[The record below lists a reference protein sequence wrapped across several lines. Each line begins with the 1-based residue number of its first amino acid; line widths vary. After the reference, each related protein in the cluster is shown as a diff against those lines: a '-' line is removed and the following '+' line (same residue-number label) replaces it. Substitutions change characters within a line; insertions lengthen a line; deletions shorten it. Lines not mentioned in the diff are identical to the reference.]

1 MLQAPPAPVHAQGN
15 STFDSGDSRP
25 RKRAQTQRKT
35 TAVKSARATDGDRE
49 AGKKRKKG
57 EAEKKGQ
64 DSKRSARPLF
74 AVVSIAD
81 QRVSIYNHH
90 GLVARSVV
98 STGMAGH
105 RTPTGIFS
113 IIGRERFHRSN
124 LYSGA
129 PMPFMQRITWSGVA
143 MHLGVVPG
151 YPASHGCIRLPSRFA
166 AELWGLTKI
175 GERVV
180 IAPRDTAPRE
190 FSHALL
196 PTPKMQP
203 DPNSPDES
211 AAANGG
217 IVTGATR
224 ASEVVHVAATANEAQ
239 AAVAPSPPS
248 SKLLNPMEFAAAYK
262 VKAAADSARAAKAA
276 KEAFEAA
283 SARTA
288 EARRAVADVKA
299 ATTARAA
306 AEAKVASAAK
316 LLAEASAEKL
326 AAAEA
331 AKSAAEAELSSADA
345 RRNEAMAAEPLKS
358 AESFEA
364 VRHWKEASSQAAAAA
379 AKLKEAGRRA
389 SPVSVLVSKKDQR
402 VYVRQALAPLL
413 EAPASVRD
421 PDVPLGSHVYIASAI
436 QEDGASLKWSVIS
449 MPRTAGDRAASDKR
463 KKASRGE
470 VNPVDLPRPQA
481 SSPAEALERI
491 EIPAEIRE
499 RISELL
505 WTGGSLIITD
515 NSLSGET
522 SDDGTDLVVNVR

>member
-1 MLQAPPAPVHAQGN
+1 
-15 STFDSGDSRP
+15 
-25 RKRAQTQRKT
+25 
-35 TAVKSARATDGDRE
+35 
-49 AGKKRKKG
+49 
-57 EAEKKGQ
+57 
-64 DSKRSARPLF
+64 
-74 AVVSIAD
+74 
-81 QRVSIYNHH
+81 
-90 GLVARSVV
+90 
-98 STGMAGH
+98 
-105 RTPTGIFS
+105 
-113 IIGRERFHRSN
+113 
-124 LYSGA
+124 
-129 PMPFMQRITWSGVA
+129 
-143 MHLGVVPG
+143 
-151 YPASHGCIRLPSRFA
+151 
-166 AELWGLTKI
+166 
-175 GERVV
+175 
-180 IAPRDTAPRE
+180 
-190 FSHALL
+190 
-196 PTPKMQP
+196 
-203 DPNSPDES
+203 
-211 AAANGG
+211 
-217 IVTGATR
+217 
-224 ASEVVHVAATANEAQ
+224 
-239 AAVAPSPPS
+239 
-248 SKLLNPMEFAAAYK
+248 
-262 VKAAADSARAAKAA
+262 
-276 KEAFEAA
+276 
-283 SARTA
+283 
-288 EARRAVADVKA
+288 
-299 ATTARAA
+299 
-306 AEAKVASAAK
+306 

-436 QEDGASLKWSVIS
+436 QEDGTSLKWSVIS
-449 MPRTAGDRAASDKR
+449 MPRTAGDRAVSDKR

-470 VNPVDLPRPQA
+470 VNPVDVPRPQA